1 MKKTFLSAIL
11 LSFALAA
18 AGCSSSSDTS
28 TSSAKNDSSVEVS
41 VVSESNESKEST
53 VKGTETDTTEDQVV
67 PLFNFEPIKTALQDQ
82 NFSLKDENY
91 KDAAMTLTAEGE
103 DGTFDVRAEK
113 FETAED
119 AEKSYAQA
127 ISELENDSYQLVNAY
142 STDITDL
149 TILINDVNNVY
160 ALVGVDKESTDVYIL
175 QDILEG
181 AEPTVLN
188 AMKSLGFN
196 IGDAE

>member
-18 AGCSSSSDTS
+18 AGCSSSSD
-28 TSSAKNDSSVEVS
+28 SSANSAGNDSSAAVS
-41 VVSESNESKEST
+41 VVSESDEST

-82 NFSLKDENY
+82 NFVLKDENY
-91 KDAAMTLTAEGE
+91 KDAVMTLVAQGDE
-103 DGTFDVRAEK
+103 GTFDVRAEK
-113 FETAED
+113 LETAED
-119 AEKSYAQA
+119 AQKSYAQA

-142 STDITDL
+142 STDTTDL
-149 TILINDVNNVY
+149 TVLINDVNNVY
-160 ALVGVDKESTDVYIL
+160 ALIGVDKESMDVYIL

-181 AEPTVLN
+181 AEPSVLD
-188 AMKSLGFN
+188 AMKSLGFKTEEA
-196 IGDAE
+196 D

>member
-1 MKKTFLSAIL
+1 MKKPFLSAIL

-18 AGCSSSSDTS
+18 AGCSSSSDPS

-67 PLFNFEPIKTALQDQ
+67 PLFNFEPIKTALQNQ

-127 ISELENDSYQLVNAY
+127 ISELESDSYQLVNAY
-142 STDITDL
+142 STDTTDL